1 MKYFKTKDPHFMPK
15 FYFDERYF
23 ILTGVLRFVHTLAA
37 DLLTRFVYQEEV
49 WSTGN
54 EEAHAMPEFDSECFI
69 DIPETLFYKTQR
81 LSRMYHT
88 ICINL
93 IPRAMAKTERFPH
106 IPLSTF
112 RTGYKYGK
120 YSGPLT
126 CLFQNECLGRVP
138 ESFFLEDIQEGNIV
152 GFNIVGNARNIGFT
166 EDTEVYLLSDELY
179 LSYQN
184 AYCKFLEGLV
194 EACAELPPKI
204 YANIRT
210 RFDPL
215 IRELKEESASHC

>member
-1 MKYFKTKDPHFMPK
+1 MKYFKNKDPHFMPK
-15 FYFDERYF
+15 FYFDERY
-23 ILTGVLRFVHTLAA
+23 LRLAGVLCFVHTLAA
-37 DLLTRFVYQEEV
+37 DLLTRFVYREEV
-49 WSTGN
+49 LSTGK
-54 EEAHAMPEFDSECFI
+54 EEAHAMPEFESDRFI

-93 IPRAMAKTERFPH
+93 IPRLAKSERFPP
-106 IPLSTF
+106 ISLSTF
-112 RTGYKYGK
+112 RTGYKYGEC
-120 YSGPLT
+120 SGPLT

-166 EDTEVYLLSDELY
+166 EDTEVYLLSEELY

-204 YANIRT
+204 YADIRT